1 MTDNLLT
8 EWANEVEI
16 PNQAWA
22 NAQEQ
27 VLLQLGIPSDI
38 SIHLNLFNIPTLQS
52 GFDNW
57 IRFLPDDAVQRL
69 RTEDDLSQTIL
80 TFARG
85 MYEAMQGTDG
95 CSVESIIDH
104 TSDDPA
110 KFIPNPSTDF
120 GYTRIETGK
129 IAFITSKIIDYYSG
143 NVNLSEISEIQA
155 NHEPRQPNFTRK
167 KATILVQRP
176 NPRNFVDMALFEVKD
191 QFALF
196 KNIFFEK
203 TLMFEELRKAPV
215 EPLFLLENVA
225 FDWMGNSWGHGK
237 TTPPSGPIS
246 FTETDHK
253 NRTDFVTVNNP
264 QELYDG
270 CWGNLDEMLDRFHLE
285 DRADVHHALVTDYFV
300 LGA

>member
-1 MTDNLLT
+1 MTNNLLT

-27 VLLQLGIPSDI
+27 VLVQLGVPADI
-38 SIHLNLFNIPTLQS
+38 SIQLSLFNVPTLQS

-57 IRFLPDDAVQRL
+57 VRFLPGDAVQRL
-69 RTEDDLSQTIL
+69 RTEGDLSQTIL
-80 TFARG
+80 ALARG
-85 MYEAMQGTDG
+85 MYETMQGTDG

-110 KFIPNPSTDF
+110 KFIPDPSPDF
-120 GYTRIETGK
+120 GYTRVETGK
-129 IAFITSKIIDYYSG
+129 IAFVASKIIDYYSG
-143 NVNLSEISEIQA
+143 NVNLSELTKIRA

-176 NPRNFVDMALFEVKD
+176 NPRNFVDMALFEISD
-191 QFALF
+191 QFKLF

-203 TLMFEELRKAPV
+203 TLMFEEFRKASV
-215 EPLFLLENVA
+215 EPLFLLKNVA
-225 FDWMGNSWGHGK
+225 YDRMGNSWGHGESS
-237 TTPPSGPIS
+237 PPPGPIS
-246 FTETDHK
+246 FTSTDRK
-253 NRTDFVTVNNP
+253 NRTLFVTLSNP
-264 QELYDG
+264 QDAYDG
-270 CWGNLDEMLDRFHLE
+270 CWGNLGKMEDHSDLE
-285 DRADVHHALVTDYFV
+285 DRTDVNHAQVNWQLM